1 MTTSPG
7 SANPPGGEIGKSQAG
22 QASRWAALAIVL
34 AALGWAYGADL
45 LVLVETWSE
54 DPDYSHGFLVLPI
67 ALVILWQ
74 RWPREEGGNVQWTPS
89 LWGWV
94 LLVVALG
101 AHTIF
106 YEMGKFWLMTAT
118 FLPVLVALALS
129 YGGWPL
135 LRRIWPAIAF
145 SVFMLPMP
153 GALEDRLSL
162 PLQQLAAQG
171 SSVLLQ
177 SSGMW
182 VMNEGNV
189 LTIGSEQLEVAAACN
204 GLAMLMSLA
213 AVVSATVLLVPMAFW
228 KRVVLLAGII
238 PIALFCNVLRITS
251 TAWLYQ
257 YVATE
262 SGREL
267 IHDVAGWMMM
277 PTALALVGL
286 GLWWL
291 SWLVREEEDVETVSP
306 VVAALTR
313 RPSPTPGKPKP
324 ASIGDL

>member
-1 MTTSPG
+1 MTTPTG
-7 SANPPGGEIGKSQAG
+7 SATDPGAETGKPRSG
-22 QASRWAALAIVL
+22 QSGRWIALAIVL
-34 AALGWAYGADL
+34 AALGWAYGPDL
-45 LVLVETWSE
+45 MALFEIWSD

-67 ALVILWQ
+67 ALLILWQ
-74 RWPREEGGNVQWTPS
+74 RWPRGENVRWSPS

-94 LLVVALG
+94 LLVIALVG
-101 AHTIF
+101 HAVF
-106 YEMGKFWLMTAT
+106 YETGRFWLMTAT
-118 FLPVLVALALS
+118 FLPVLMALALS

-135 LRRIWPAIAF
+135 LRKIWPAIAF

-162 PLQQLAAQG
+162 PLQRLAAKG

-177 SSGMW
+177 SSGIW

-189 LTIGSEQLEVAAACN
+189 LTIGSEQLEVAEACN

-228 KRVVLLAGII
+228 KRVILLAGII
-238 PIALFCNVLRITS
+238 PIALLCNVLRITA

-257 YVATE
+257 HVDTE
-262 SGREL
+262 SGRET

-291 SWLVREEEDVETVSP
+291 SWLVREEEEVETLSP
-306 VVAALTR
+306 VITAMTR
-313 RPSPTPGKPKP
+313 RPSPTPVKPKP
-324 ASIGDL
+324 ALNEDLEG